1 MDILFITWNYPP
13 RRGGIENLMH
23 QLSAGLAKKHSV
35 FVVTAHVANPPAGE
49 DRVFRAPWPGL
60 ISFGFY
66 ALWRGAMALIR
77 NRDIGVVFGGSA
89 MVAPLVFILAR
100 VFRRKAVV
108 QAHGLDIAYASVIY
122 QILCVRWLRY
132 CDGMVANSN
141 YTATLA
147 AERGVPRELIYV
159 IPLGVDA
166 GRFSPAANR
175 EKLKEEIGLEGKSV
189 ILFVGRLARRK
200 GVKEFIQNCL
210 PLIVRKIPQACFVIA
225 GGNPTDSLT
234 HRDDVLSELQE
245 AALHLGLGDHTRF
258 VGEVSENALVK
269 LYQCCDV
276 MVLPALASAEDVE
289 GFGLVLLEAAA
300 AGKPVV
306 ATRVGGIPDAVE
318 DGITGLLV
326 EEGEYFNLAEAVIK
340 YLNDDELSRQA
351 GEKGQKRAR
360 RQFGWETVTARYEE
374 LFLKLLI

>member
-1 MDILFITWNYPP
+1 
-13 RRGGIENLMH
+13 
-23 QLSAGLAKKHSV
+23 
-35 FVVTAHVANPPAGE
+35 
-49 DRVFRAPWPGL
+49 
-60 ISFGFY
+60 
-66 ALWRGAMALIR
+66 
-77 NRDIGVVFGGSA
+77 
-89 MVAPLVFILAR
+89 
-100 VFRRKAVV
+100 
-108 QAHGLDIAYASVIY
+108 
-122 QILCVRWLRY
+122 
-132 CDGMVANSN
+132 
-141 YTATLA
+141 
-147 AERGVPRELIYV
+147 
-159 IPLGVDA
+159 
-166 GRFSPAANR
+166 
-175 EKLKEEIGLEGKSV
+175 SV